1 MPDNIS
7 EILLEVGKTLG
18 ETAFM
23 CSIAL
28 VIAIVAGGALGI
40 LLYASST
47 HLFINSPL
55 LNKVLGAT
63 VNVVRSIPF
72 LILLIFLLPLSALV
86 VGTKIGTEA
95 VVIPLD
101 VAAVA
106 FFARL
111 SEASLAEVDKGMIE
125 AAFASGAGKL
135 RTMFCIVLP
144 EAHVPLVKDITITAI
159 SLLGF
164 SAMAGLVG
172 GGGLGDLAYRYGY
185 QRYNMGI
192 MIACIAVLVVL
203 VQIIQAAGDWY
214 VNRIERRRS

>member
-1 MPDNIS
+1 M
-7 EILLEVGKTLG
+7 
-18 ETAFM
+18 
-23 CSIAL
+23 
-28 VIAIVAGGALGI
+28 
-40 LLYASST
+40 LYASST

-95 VVIPLD
+95 VVIPLA

>member
-72 LILLIFLLPLSALV
+72 LILLIFLLPLSALI

-95 VVIPLD
+95 VVIPLA

-111 SEASLAEVDKGMIE
+111 SEASLAE
-125 AAFASGAGKL
+125 AL
-135 RTMFCIVLP
+135 
-144 EAHVPLVKDITITAI
+144 VPLVKDITITAI

-185 QRYNMGI
+185 QRYNAGI

-203 VQIIQAAGDWY
+203 VQIIQAAGDRY
-214 VNRIERRRS
+214 ANRIERRRS

>member
-23 CSIAL
+23 CSIAGHRHRGGRR
-28 VIAIVAGGALGI
+28 AG
-40 LLYASST
+40 
-47 HLFINSPL
+47 HPL
-55 LNKVLGAT
+55 CFQHAPVHKQPPVKVLGVT

-95 VVIPLD
+95 VVIPLA

-111 SEASLAEVDKGMIE
+111 SEASLAEVDRGMIE
-125 AAFASGAGKL
+125 AAFASGASKL
-135 RTMFCIVLP
+135 KTMFCIVLP
-144 EAHVPLVKDITITAI
+144 EAHVPLVKDVTITAI

-185 QRYNMGI
+185 QRYNVGI
-192 MIACIAVLVVL
+192 MIACIVVLVVL
-203 VQIIQAAGDWY
+203 VQIIQAAGDGY
-214 VNRIERRRS
+214 ANRIERKRS

>member
-40 LLYASST
+40 LLYASS
-47 HLFINSPL
+47 INSPL

-95 VVIPLD
+95 VVIPLA

-135 RTMFCIVLP
+135 RTMFCIMLA
-144 EAHVPLVKDITITAI
+144 EAHEPLVKDITITAI

-185 QRYNMGI
+185 QRYNAGI

>member
-1 MPDNIS
+1 M
-7 EILLEVGKTLG
+7 
-18 ETAFM
+18 
-23 CSIAL
+23 
-28 VIAIVAGGALGI
+28 
-40 LLYASST
+40 
-47 HLFINSPL
+47 
-55 LNKVLGAT
+55 
-63 VNVVRSIPF
+63 
-72 LILLIFLLPLSALV
+72 
-86 VGTKIGTEA
+86 
-95 VVIPLD
+95 
-101 VAAVA
+101 A

-164 SAMAGLVG
+164 SAMAGLVE
-172 GGGLGDLAYRYGY
+172 AEAWATSRIATAT

-192 MIACIAVLVVL
+192 MMRASRCWWCWFRSSR
-203 VQIIQAAGDWY
+203 QQETGN

>member
-86 VGTKIGTEA
+86 VGTKIGA
-95 VVIPLD
+95 

>member
-1 MPDNIS
+1 M
-7 EILLEVGKTLG
+7 
-18 ETAFM
+18 A
-23 CSIAL
+23 
-28 VIAIVAGGALGI
+28 
-40 LLYASST
+40 
-47 HLFINSPL
+47 
-55 LNKVLGAT
+55 
-63 VNVVRSIPF
+63 
-72 LILLIFLLPLSALV
+72 
-86 VGTKIGTEA
+86 
-95 VVIPLD
+95 

-192 MIACIAVLVVL
+192 MIACIAVLVCWFRSSR
-203 VQIIQAAGDWY
+203 QQETGTSTASSGDARKSKHSETGGGCAGRNGGGALDAP
-214 VNRIERRRS
+214 RPRSRF

>member
-72 LILLIFLLPLSALV
+72 LMLLIFLLPLSALI

-95 VVIPLD
+95 VVIPLA

-135 RTMFCIVLP
+135 KTMFCIVLP

-185 QRYNMGI
+185 QRYNAGI

-203 VQIIQAAGDWY
+203 VQIIQAAGDRY
-214 VNRIERRRS
+214 ANRIERRRS

>member
-95 VVIPLD
+95 VVIPLA

-111 SEASLAEVDKGMIE
+111 SEASLAEVVKGMIE

>member
-95 VVIPLD
+95 VVIPLA

-135 RTMFCIVLP
+135 KTMFCIVLP
-144 EAHVPLVKDITITAI
+144 
-159 SLLGF
+159 G
-164 SAMAGLVG
+164 SA
-172 GGGLGDLAYRYGY
+172 R
-185 QRYNMGI
+185 
-192 MIACIAVLVVL
+192 
-203 VQIIQAAGDWY
+203 AAGERHYDH
-214 VNRIERRRS
+214 RHLAAGILGHGRSCGRRRPGRPSRIATATSVTTRES

>member
-1 MPDNIS
+1 MLDDVI
-7 EILLEVGKTLG
+7 EILPDLGKALG

-23 CSIAL
+23 CGISLAL
-28 VIAIVAGGALGI
+28 AIVVGGALGI
-40 LLYASST
+40 LLYATST
-47 HLFINSPL
+47 PLFIKNPVVNRL
-55 LNKVLGAT
+55 LGAV

-86 VGTKIGTEA
+86 VGTKIGSAA
-95 VVIPLD
+95 VVIPLS

-111 SEASLAEVDKGMIE
+111 TEASLAEVDKGMIE

-135 RTMFCIVLP
+135 KVIVSILLP
-144 EAHVPLVKDITITAI
+144 EASVPLMKNVTVTAI

-185 QRYNMGI
+185 QRYQVEI
-192 MIACIAVLVVL
+192 MIACIVVLIVL
-203 VQIIQAAGDWY
+203 VQLIQVVGDACAK
-214 VNRIERRRS
+214 RTERKRS

>member
-1 MPDNIS
+1 MAPSAKAAAGADEETVGAEAGAGARELARDIKDQHAVVNRLAEDMQGAIMAIRMLPVS
-7 EILLEVGKTLG
+7 HVFQRFPRLVRDVARKLGKQVELVLEG
-18 ETAFM
+18 EE
-23 CSIAL
+23 
-28 VIAIVAGGALGI
+28 
-40 LLYASST
+40 
-47 HLFINSPL
+47 
-55 LNKVLGAT
+55 
-63 VNVVRSIPF
+63 
-72 LILLIFLLPLSALV
+72 
-86 VGTKIGTEA
+86 TEA
-95 VVIPLD
+95 
-101 VAAVA
+101 
-106 FFARL
+106 
-111 SEASLAEVDKGMIE
+111 DKGMIE

>member
-86 VGTKIGTEA
+86 VGTRIGTEA
-95 VVIPLD
+95 

>member
-95 VVIPLD
+95 VVIPL
-101 VAAVA
+101 AV
-106 FFARL
+106 
-111 SEASLAEVDKGMIE
+111 EASLAEVDKGMIE

>member
-72 LILLIFLLPLSALV
+72 LILLIFLLQMCIRDRFKGAGIAAAS
-86 VGTKIGTEA
+86 
-95 VVIPLD
+95 
-101 VAAVA
+101 VAAA
-106 FFARL
+106 GAL
-111 SEASLAEVDKGMIE
+111 GGCAQKASASDDWMPSTWDYEEVYKRQVWTC
-125 AAFASGAGKL
+125 S
-135 RTMFCIVLP
+135 RTSRP
-144 EAHVPLVKDITITAI
+144 AK
-159 SLLGF
+159 S
-164 SAMAGLVG
+164 
-172 GGGLGDLAYRYGY
+172 
-185 QRYNMGI
+185 
-192 MIACIAVLVVL
+192 
-203 VQIIQAAGDWY
+203 
-214 VNRIERRRS
+214 

>member
-28 VIAIVAGGALGI
+28 VIAIVVGGALGI

-95 VVIPLD
+95 VVIPLA

-111 SEASLAEVDKGMIE
+111 SEASLAEVDIYEAFKGYE
-125 AAFASGAGKL
+125 AFLKNA
-135 RTMFCIVLP
+135 
-144 EAHVPLVKDITITAI
+144 
-159 SLLGF
+159 
-164 SAMAGLVG
+164 
-172 GGGLGDLAYRYGY
+172 
-185 QRYNMGI
+185 
-192 MIACIAVLVVL
+192 
-203 VQIIQAAGDWY
+203 
-214 VNRIERRRS
+214 

>member
-95 VVIPLD
+95 VVIPLA
-101 VAAVA
+101 VAAV

-125 AAFASGAGKL
+125 AAFASGADKL

>member
-95 VVIPLD
+95 VVIPLA

-111 SEASLAEVDKGMIE
+111 SEA
-125 AAFASGAGKL
+125 
-135 RTMFCIVLP
+135 
-144 EAHVPLVKDITITAI
+144 
-159 SLLGF
+159 
-164 SAMAGLVG
+164 
-172 GGGLGDLAYRYGY
+172 
-185 QRYNMGI
+185 
-192 MIACIAVLVVL
+192 
-203 VQIIQAAGDWY
+203 
-214 VNRIERRRS
+214 

>member
-72 LILLIFLLPLSALV
+72 LILLIFLLPLSALI

-95 VVIPLD
+95 VVIPL
-101 VAAVA
+101 A

-135 RTMFCIVLP
+135 KTMFCIVLP

-185 QRYNMGI
+185 QRYNAGI

-203 VQIIQAAGDWY
+203 VQIIQAA
-214 VNRIERRRS
+214 

>member
-95 VVIPLD
+95 VVIPLA

-111 SEASLAEVDKGMIE
+111 SE

>member
-95 VVIPLD
+95 VVIPLA
-101 VAAVA
+101 VAA
-106 FFARL
+106 
-111 SEASLAEVDKGMIE
+111 ASLAEVDKGMIE

-185 QRYNMGI
+185 QRYNAGI

-203 VQIIQAAGDWY
+203 VQIIQAAGDRY
-214 VNRIERRRS
+214 ANRIERRRS